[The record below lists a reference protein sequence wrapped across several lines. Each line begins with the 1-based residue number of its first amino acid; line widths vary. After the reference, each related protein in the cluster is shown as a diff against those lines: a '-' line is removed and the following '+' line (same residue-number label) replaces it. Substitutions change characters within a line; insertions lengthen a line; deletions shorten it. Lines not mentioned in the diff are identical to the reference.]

1 MAASTAL
8 RRHPDA
14 PDTDAAFL
22 RLATL
27 PDGPAR
33 KRLREEIVCGWLPM
47 ANRLARRYSGRGE
60 TEEDLRQVA
69 AVGLL
74 KAVDRFDAASGTPF
88 PAYAI
93 PTILGELRRHFRD
106 DLWAVHVPRRTQELR
121 ATVHQAREQLEFRN
135 GSAALTIGDLAEH
148 TGLSEEDVVLG
159 LEAQGAYTALSLE
172 CPMSTDAGHSFHL
185 ADFLG
190 DEDPELELVEE
201 RLCAAPVLRALPQR
215 ERIILYL
222 RFFRD
227 MTQSQIAE
235 EIGISQM
242 HVSRIL
248 QRCCRLVRVEV
259 TPRA

>member
-1 MAASTAL
+1 MATSTAT
-8 RRHPDA
+8 RHHQDA
-14 PDTDAAFL
+14 PDTDEAFA
-22 RLATL
+22 RLVEL

-33 KRLREEIVCGWLPM
+33 KRLREDIVCRWLPM
-47 ANRLARRYSGRGE
+47 ANRLARRYRGRGE
-60 TEEDLRQVA
+60 SEEDLRQVA

-106 DLWAVHVPRRTQELR
+106 DLWAVHVPRRAQELR
-121 ATVHQAREQLEFRN
+121 TIVHQAREQLEFRN
-135 GSAALTIGDLAEH
+135 GSAALTVGELVEH
-148 TGLSEEDVVLG
+148 TGLTEEEVILG

-172 CPMSTDAGHSFHL
+172 CPMNTDGGQSFHL

-190 DEDPELELVEE
+190 DEDPELKLVEE
-201 RLCAAPVLRALPQR
+201 RIDAAPVLRALPQR
-215 ERIILYL
+215 ERVILYL

-227 MTQSQIAE
+227 MTQSQIAD

-248 QRCCRLVRVEV
+248 QRCCHLI
-259 TPRA
+259 RAEASSKA